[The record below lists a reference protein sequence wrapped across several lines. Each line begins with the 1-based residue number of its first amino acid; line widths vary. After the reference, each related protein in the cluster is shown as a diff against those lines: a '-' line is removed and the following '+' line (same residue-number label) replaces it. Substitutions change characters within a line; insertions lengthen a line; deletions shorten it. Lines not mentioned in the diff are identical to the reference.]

1 MMLVEDKVAIVSGVG
16 GGMGK
21 EIAFALARQGADVV
35 LAARTATTLKEF
47 AQEIEQETGRRVLP
61 VATDFTSGEARA
73 HLVSVVADTFG
84 HLDILVNNAAHPG
97 NYKALM
103 DTRLDSWRKTMEINF
118 FSTLELTRLVVPLMH
133 QREGRIVMINST
145 AGLYP
150 KAAGGAY
157 GASKAALVA
166 ITRVLAQELGQAGIR
181 VNSLHPG
188 PIWGE
193 HWIEYYQ
200 GEARRLGVEFDSI
213 VAEHSAKSPLGY
225 IPDAKEIAGVAV
237 FLASDLARAVTG
249 QSIVVD
255 CGTSL

>member
-1 MMLVEDKVAIVSGVG
+1 MLVEDKIAVVSGVG

-21 EIAFALARQGADVV
+21 EIALALAREGAHVV
-35 LAARTATTLKEF
+35 LAARTETTLKEF
-47 AQEIEQETGRRVLP
+47 ARQIEQETGRRALP
-61 VATDFTSGEARA
+61 VPTDFTSTEARA
-73 HLVSVVADTFG
+73 HLIEVVADTFG
-84 HLDILVNNAAHPG
+84 HIDILVNNAAHGG
-97 NYKALM
+97 NYKELM
-103 DTRLDSWRKTMEINF
+103 DTQLRSWRKTMEINF
-118 FSTLELTRLVVPLMH
+118 FSTLELTRLVVPLM
-133 QREGRIVMINST
+133 QGREGRVIMINST

-166 ITRVLAQELGQAGIR
+166 ITRVLAQELGPSGIR

-188 PIWGE
+188 PIWGA
-193 HWIEYYQ
+193 HWIEYYSS
-200 GEARRLGVEFDSI
+200 EAERLGVEFDSI

-225 IPDAKEIAGVAV
+225 IADAKEIAGVAL

>member
-1 MMLVEDKVAIVSGVG
+1 MLVQDKIAIVSGVG

-21 EIAFALARQGADVV
+21 EIALALAREGADVV
-35 LAARTATTLKEF
+35 LAARTETTLKEF
-47 AQEIEQETGRRVLP
+47 ARQIEQETGRRALP
-61 VATDFTSGEARA
+61 VATDFTSSDARA
-73 HLVSVVADTFG
+73 HLIDVVADTFG
-84 HLDILVNNAAHPG
+84 HVDILVNNAAHGG

-103 DTRLDSWRKTMEINF
+103 DTRLQSWRKTMEVNF
-118 FSTLELTRLVVPLMH
+118 FSTLELTRVVVPLMH
-133 QREGRIVMINST
+133 QREGRIIMINST
-145 AGLYP
+145 AGLHP
-150 KAAGGAY
+150 KAAAGAY
-157 GASKAALVA
+157 GASKAALAA

-188 PIWGE
+188 SIWGE

-213 VAEHSAKSPLGY
+213 VAENSAKSPLGY

>member
-1 MMLVEDKVAIVSGVG
+1 MLVKDKIAIVSGVG

-21 EIAFALARQGADVV
+21 EIALGLAREGADVV
-35 LAARTATTLKEF
+35 LAARTETTLKEF
-47 AQEIEQETGRRVLP
+47 ARQIEQETGRRALP
-61 VATDFTSGEARA
+61 VAADFTSSDARA
-73 HLVSVVADTFG
+73 HLIDVVADTFG
-84 HLDILVNNAAHPG
+84 HVDILVNNAAHGG

-103 DTRLDSWRKTMEINF
+103 DTRLQSWRKTMEINF
-118 FSTLELTRLVVPLMH
+118 FATLELTRVVVPLMH
-133 QREGRIVMINST
+133 QRDGRIIMINST

-150 KAAGGAY
+150 KAAAGAY
-157 GASKAALVA
+157 GASKAALAA

-213 VAEHSAKSPLGY
+213 VAENSAKSPLGY

>member
-1 MMLVEDKVAIVSGVG
+1 MLVEDKIAVVSGVG
-16 GGMGK
+16 AGMGK
-21 EIAFALARQGADVV
+21 EIALALAREGADVV
-35 LAARTATTLKEF
+35 LAARTATAVKEF
-47 AQEIEQETGRRVLP
+47 AREIEQETGRRVLP
-61 VATDFTSGEARA
+61 VAADFTSAEARA
-73 HLVSVVADTFG
+73 HLIDVVADAFG
-84 HLDILVNNAAHPG
+84 HIDILVNNAAHGG

-133 QREGRIVMINST
+133 GREGRIIMINST

-150 KAAGGAY
+150 KATGGAY
-157 GASKAALVA
+157 GGSKAALAA

-188 PIWGE
+188 SIWGD

-200 GEARRLGVEFDSI
+200 GEARRLGVEFDSV
-213 VAEHSAKSPLGY
+213 VAEHCAKSPLGY

-255 CGTSL
+255 SGTSL

>member
-1 MMLVEDKVAIVSGVG
+1 MLVEDKIAVVSGVG

-21 EIAFALARQGADVV
+21 EIALALAREGADVV
-35 LAARTATTLKEF
+35 LAARTESTLKEF
-47 AQEIEQETGRRVLP
+47 ARQIEQETGRRALP
-61 VATDFTSGEARA
+61 VPTDFTTTEARA
-73 HLVSVVADTFG
+73 HLIEVVADTFG
-84 HLDILVNNAAHPG
+84 HIDILVNNAAHPG
-97 NYKALM
+97 NYKELM
-103 DTRLDSWRKTMEINF
+103 DTQLRSWRKTMEINF
-118 FSTLELTRLVVPLMH
+118 FSTLELTRLVVPLM
-133 QREGRIVMINST
+133 QGREGRVIMINST

-166 ITRVLAQELGQAGIR
+166 MTRVLAQELGPSGIR

-193 HWIEYYQ
+193 HWIDYYT
-200 GEARRLGVEFDSI
+200 GEAKRLGVEFDSI
-213 VAEHSAKSPLGY
+213 VAEHSAKAPLGY
-225 IPDAKEIAGVAV
+225 IADAKEIAGVAL